1 MIGKEGPT
9 EARGGLARAMAGL
22 VVGCAA
28 VATQSEK
35 SKLAETTKINPPN
48 FMAEALADF
57 NTIGAI
63 APSSRY
69 LTRAM
74 LQPLS
79 LETAKVAVEL
89 GPGTGVM
96 TRALLQ
102 ALPRDATLL
111 AFEINDRFTRHL
123 RATVNDPRLIV
134 VNAPAEALR
143 KELNRRGYPRVDA
156 ILSSLALGLMSNQ
169 QRQRILD
176 EASGALSGAGI
187 FTQYQYLHCLQF
199 SDWQLRKFD
208 LERLL
213 EQYFRSVKR
222 KIIWPNLPP
231 AFVFACREAVAAASQ
246 SANEAPASR

>member
-1 MIGKEGPT
+1 
-9 EARGGLARAMAGL
+9 
-22 VVGCAA
+22 
-28 VATQSEK
+28 
-35 SKLAETTKINPPN
+35 
-48 FMAEALADF
+48 MAEALADF
-57 NTIGAI
+57 NTVGAI

-74 LQPLS
+74 LEPLS
-79 LETAKVAVEL
+79 LETAKLAVEL

-123 RATVNDPRLIV
+123 RATVSDPRLIV
-134 VNAPAEALR
+134 INAPAEALR

-213 EQYFRSVKR
+213 AQYFRCVER
-222 KIIWPNLPP
+222 KVIWPNLPP
-231 AFVFACREAVAAASQ
+231 AFVFACREAVGVTSQ
-246 SANEAPASR
+246 SANEATAPR

>member
-1 MIGKEGPT
+1 MIRKCGPSQ
-9 EARGGLARAMAGL
+9 ARAGLALEMSSL

-28 VATQSEK
+28 AAQSE

-57 NTIGAI
+57 NTVGAI

-74 LQPLS
+74 LEPLS
-79 LETAKVAVEL
+79 LETAKLAVEL

-123 RATVNDPRLIV
+123 RTTVSDPRLIV
-134 VNAPAEALR
+134 INAPAEALR

-169 QRQRILD
+169 QRQRILG
-176 EASGALSGAGI
+176 EASAALSGAGI
-187 FTQYQYLHCLQF
+187 FTQYQYLHSLQF
-199 SDWQLRKFD
+199 RDWQLSKLD
-208 LERLL
+208 LSRLL
-213 EQYFRSVKR
+213 ARYFRSVER

-246 SANEAPASR
+246 SASEAAAL

>member
-1 MIGKEGPT
+1 MST
-9 EARGGLARAMAGL
+9 L

-28 VATQSEK
+28 AAQSE

-57 NTIGAI
+57 GKIGAI
-63 APSSRY
+63 APSSRF

-96 TRALLQ
+96 TRALLR

-111 AFEINDRFTRHL
+111 TFEINERFTRHL
-123 RATVNDPRLIV
+123 IATVDDPRLIV
-134 VNAPAEALR
+134 INAPAEALG
-143 KELNRRGYPRVDA
+143 KELKRRGYSRVDA
-156 ILSSLALGLMSNQ
+156 ILSSLAMAFMSTQ
-169 QRQRILD
+169 QRQRILG
-176 EASGALSGAGI
+176 EASAALSNAGI

-199 SDWQLRKFD
+199 SDWQLSKFD
-208 LERLL
+208 LEKLL
-213 EQYFRSVKR
+213 AQYFRSVEK

-231 AFVFACREAVAAASQ
+231 AFVFACREAVAAAAQ
-246 SANEAPASR
+246 SASEAAAPR

>member
-1 MIGKEGPT
+1 MSN
-9 EARGGLARAMAGL
+9 L

-28 VATQSEK
+28 TAQSE

-74 LQPLS
+74 LEPLS
-79 LETAKVAVEL
+79 LETAKLAVEL

-123 RATVNDPRLIV
+123 RATVDDPRLIV
-134 VNAPAEALR
+134 INAPAEALR

-213 EQYFRSVKR
+213 AQYFRCVER

-231 AFVFACREAVAAASQ
+231 AFVFACREAVAAAEQ
-246 SANEAPASR
+246 SANEAAAPR